1 MRTLKSTGCLTRG
14 RGMTEQQHLTWVMAM
29 PACAEV
35 NEIIQDVT
43 GINYNTGEQNK
54 DMSVTRQ
61 DRDWKDTN
69 TVLRYLSDRNL
80 FTSDIG
86 LHNISTGVHAHSSID
101 VDQAKTVGKVILNDI
116 KGQCVMEY
124 MFRGKNQAITIDV
137 KSSIKIEGNTVQ
149 IDP

>member
-1 MRTLKSTGCLTRG
+1 MTGGLTRG
-14 RGMTEQQHLTWVMAM
+14 RGMTEQQCLTWVMAM

-35 NEIIQDVT
+35 NKIMQDIT

-69 TVLRYLSDRNL
+69 TVLRYLSDRNH

-86 LHNISTGVHAHSSID
+86 LHNISTGVHAHSSLD
-101 VDQAKTVGKVILNDI
+101 VDLAKTVGKAILNDM

-124 MFRGKNQAITIDV
+124 TFRRKNQAITMDM
-137 KSSIKIEGNTVQ
+137 KLQ
-149 IDP
+149 